1 MIDLPD
7 FKIII
12 DFVFGKII
20 EEWIAQQGFKMV
32 AISLENWCLKIILHI
47 KEFYY

>member
-12 DFVFGKII
+12 DVGVGKII

-32 AISLENWCLKIILHI
+32 TISLENWCLKTILHT
-47 KEFYY
+47 KEF